1 MQAQAED
8 DDMSFTWNDED
19 CTLSILV
26 EIRTPTYPS
35 QSCSMM
41 YRHSLVPEPG
51 LASWTSSPTATS
63 YMTASL
69 LVRSSL
75 TANRVVTVRN
85 QGRNLLQSERI
96 QSSESMAMMETC
108 KPLTVPC
115 IFCPRRPVF
124 SR

>member
-1 MQAQAED
+1 MQAQAGG

-19 CTLSILV
+19 CILRISV
-26 EIRTPTYPS
+26 EIHAPTYSS
-35 QSCSMM
+35 QSCSMI

-75 TANRVVTVRN
+75 TANRVATVRN
-85 QGRNLLQSERI
+85 QDQTLLPSELI

-108 KPLTVPC
+108 KSLTAPC
-115 IFCPRRPVF
+115 ILCSRRLAF